1 MTRLIRMS
9 HYFADNSAKSKLE
22 NLPRIAK
29 EEGWKIFFQGT
40 PVSEELNTYLEA
52 ILKAMPKLK
61 FTPYEHTNVHQQV
74 FDNEGVYLTTK
85 NFRIARSFLLY
96 MDEYPFELGRASYG
110 DHSVSGDGDPTYAVY
125 SRRIQNAKYATHR
138 DQHYM
143 IMASDMGKAVKNV
156 RKYVTR
162 YTTKELA
169 RALFE
174 PFYNNVGRALQ
185 KAQSN
190 VGDAIKTVKYNDTA
204 LVTELRHLIKS
215 GVQFVTPEFI
225 ELANKLPALTEELV
239 TQKQRKPDGIFVA
252 FKSIGDDMYVEM
264 CVAQNARN
272 SYLPTLSEDVA
283 TYKVSELPPEIAGNI
298 AVLNILENDNYVDG
312 VGVKI
317 DATHFWLER
326 S

>member
-1 MTRLIRMS
+1 MVKLVRMS
-9 HYFADNSAKSKLE
+9 HYFEDEGAKNRIE

-29 EEGWKIFFQGT
+29 EEGWKIFFQST
-40 PVSEELNTYLEA
+40 PVCQELNAYLEA

-61 FTPYEHTNVHQQV
+61 FAPYEYTHVNESV
-74 FDNEGVYLTTK
+74 FDESGTYQTTK
-85 NFRIARSFLLY
+85 SFRIARSFLLY

-125 SRRIQNAKYATHR
+125 SRRINNAKYATHR
-138 DQHYM
+138 DQHFM
-143 IMASDMGKAVKNV
+143 IMASDMSKAVKNI

-174 PFYNNVGRALQ
+174 PFYNNVGRSLQ
-185 KAQSN
+185 KAQGN
-190 VGDAIKTVKYNDTA
+190 VGDAIKTVKYNDVA

-239 TQKQRKPDGIFVA
+239 TQKQRKPDGVFVA
-252 FKSIGDDMYVEM
+252 FKSVGDEMYVEM
-264 CVAQNARN
+264 CVAHNARG

-283 TYKVSELPPEIAGNI
+283 TCKVAELPPEIAGNI

-326 S
+326 G